1 MVSDPSGHNPAAS
14 YADLGELLS
23 AHFPSV
29 SALSPVAAEPEAVR
43 ELHLTPGTVIL
54 REGDQSDCFYFILEG
69 EVEIARAMGTP
80 DEVVLGIRRAG
91 EPVGEMSL
99 LTPEGRRGA
108 SARALTPV
116 RLSEVTRAAL
126 DAALAHQPSL
136 AMELARLVT
145 RRLRE
150 SDDATIRYLG
160 ERNRQLATAYEELQA
175 AQAQLLERERHEQEL
190 RVARQIQRTMLREKE
205 PELPGWQMAAYYQP
219 SREVGG
225 DFYDFLELPDG
236 RLGLL
241 VGDVSGKGTPS
252 ALVMAS
258 TLSALRAIAG
268 EYASPGTVLER
279 VNRLMVDGTTTNM
292 FITCLFAILDPESGR
307 LQFANAGHDLP
318 YWAREDGVV
327 ELRATGMPLGMMDGM
342 QYPEHEVVLEPYDM
356 VLFCSDGVVEAHNS
370 TREMFGY
377 ERLRATFWRYR
388 DAACESLLQ
397 GVLQA
402 VDEFTGSQSEQEDD
416 ITLLALRRSRA
427 SAV

>member
-1 MVSDPSGHNPAAS
+1 MVPDPSSHNPGAS
-14 YADLGELLS
+14 YANLGELLRTN
-23 AHFPSV
+23 FPSV
-29 SALSPVAAEPEAVR
+29 SALSPVAAEPDTGR
-43 ELHLTPGTVIL
+43 ELRLAPGTVIL
-54 REGDQSDCFYFILEG
+54 REDDQSDCFYFILEG

-80 DEVVLGIRRAG
+80 DEVVLGIRHAG

-99 LTPEGRRGA
+99 LTPDGRRGA

-116 RLSEVTRAAL
+116 RLSAVTRAAL
-126 DAALAHQPSL
+126 DAALAHQPAL

-175 AQAQLLERERHEQEL
+175 AQAQLLEHERHEHEL
-190 RVARQIQRTMLREKE
+190 RVARQIQRTMLREKQ
-205 PELPGWQMAAYYQP
+205 PEMPGWQMAAYYQP

-258 TLSALRAIAG
+258 TLSALRAMAG
-268 EYASPGTVLER
+268 EYASPGRVLER
-279 VNRLMVDGTTTNM
+279 VNRLIVDGTPANM
-292 FITCLFAILDPESGR
+292 FVTCLFAILDPATGR
-307 LQFANAGHDLP
+307 LLFANAGHDLP
-318 YWAREDGVV
+318 SWARDDGVV
-327 ELRATGMPLGMMDGM
+327 ELRATGMPLGMMDGT
-342 QYPEHEVVLEPYDM
+342 QYPEHEVVLEPHDL

-377 ERLRATFWRYR
+377 ERLQAAFWRHR
-388 DAACESLLQ
+388 DAECESLLQ

-402 VDEFTGSQSEQEDD
+402 LDGFTGSQSEQEDD
-416 ITLLALRRSRA
+416 ITLLVIRRSRA